1 MKVEEWVEL
10 SNNCKYLPEKSLRQ
24 LCGQVSDILVEE
36 SNVQPVS
43 TPVTVCGDIHG
54 QYYDLIELFKVSNDP
69 PDTGFIFMGDFVD
82 RGYYSIETLTKLLV
96 LKVLYPNRIT
106 LLRGNHES
114 RSISQ
119 VYGFYDE
126 CQVKYGNSHMW
137 RMCCDLFDLLPV
149 AALIDEEVL
158 CVHGGLSPLVKT
170 LDNMRVIARDRE
182 IPQEG
187 PLSDLVW
194 SDPTDTVGTW
204 APSPRGAG
212 WLFGESIVQQFNY
225 VNNLSLICRS
235 HQLVMEG
242 FNFMFDKMLATVW
255 SAPNY
260 YYRCGN
266 IASVFS
272 FDTASDYTPIIF
284 WAVPNEKREIPNRQR
299 IVPYFV

>member
-1 MKVEEWVEL
+1 MKLEEWAEL
-10 SNNCKYLPEKSLRQ
+10 TNNCKYLPEKDLRE
-24 LCGQVSDILVEE
+24 LCTLVSDILVEE

-54 QYYDLIELFKVSNDP
+54 QYYDLMELLRVSKNP
-69 PDTGFIFMGDFVD
+69 PETGFIFMGDFVD

-96 LKVLYPNRIT
+96 MKVMYPDKIT

-126 CQVKYGNSHMW
+126 CNLKYGNSNMW
-137 RMCCDLFDLLPV
+137 KMCCDVFDLLPT

-170 LDNMRVIARDRE
+170 LDSMRVIVRDRE
-182 IPQEG
+182 VPQTG
-187 PLSDLVW
+187 ALSDLVW
-194 SDPTDTVGTW
+194 SDPSDSVEYW

-212 WLFGESIVQQFNY
+212 WLFGESIVRQFNRT
-225 VNNLSLICRS
+225 NGLHMMCRS

-242 FNFMFDKMLATVW
+242 YCFMFDRRLATVW

-266 IASVFS
+266 FASVFE
-272 FDTASDYTPIIF
+272 FDTAHYFTPVIF
-284 WAVPNEKREIPNRQR
+284 EAVPNEMREIPSKER
-299 IVPYFV
+299 VLPYFV

>member
-1 MKVEEWVEL
+1 MKIEEWVEL
-10 SNNCKYLPEKSLRQ
+10 TNQCKYLPEKDLRE
-24 LCGQVSDILVEE
+24 LCIQVSDILVQE

-54 QYYDLIELFKVSNDP
+54 QYYDLMELLKVSNEP

-96 LKVLYPNRIT
+96 LKVKYPDRIT

-126 CQVKYGNSHMW
+126 CQLKYGNSNMW
-137 RMCCDLFDLLPV
+137 KLCCNVFDLLPV
-149 AALIDEEVL
+149 AALIDEEVM
-158 CVHGGLSPLVKT
+158 CVHGGLSPLIKT
-170 LDNMRVIARDRE
+170 LDDMRVIVRDRE

-194 SDPTDTVGTW
+194 SDPTDTVRCW
-204 APSPRGAG
+204 ATSPRGAG
-212 WLFGESIVQQFNY
+212 WLFGESIV
-225 VNNLSLICRS
+225 NNFSYLNDLHLICRS

-242 FNFMFDKMLATVW
+242 YCFMFEQKLATVW

-260 YYRCGN
+260 FYRCGN
-266 IASVFS
+266 VASVFN
-272 FDTASDYTPIIF
+272 FDNAHHFTPIIF
-284 WAVPNEKREIPNRQR
+284 EAVPNEAREIPEKQ
-299 IVPYFV
+299 ILPYFV

>member
-1 MKVEEWVEL
+1 MEEWAEL
-10 SNNCKYLPEKSLRQ
+10 TNNCKYLPEKDLRQ
-24 LCGQVSDILVEE
+24 LCSIVSDILVEE

-54 QYYDLIELFKVSNDP
+54 QYYDLMELLKVSEDP
-69 PDTGFIFMGDFVD
+69 PETGIIFMGDFVD

-96 LKVLYPNRIT
+96 LKVTYPDRIT

-126 CQVKYGNSHMW
+126 CQIKYGNSNMW
-137 RMCCDLFDLLPV
+137 RMCCDVFDLLPI

-170 LDNMRVIARDRE
+170 LDSMRLIERDRE
-182 IPQEG
+182 VPQTG
-187 PLSDLVW
+187 ALSDLVW
-194 SDPTDTVGTW
+194 SDPTDVVQAW

-212 WLFGESIVQQFNY
+212 WLFGEAIVEQFNRT
-225 VNNLSLICRS
+225 NDLRLICRS

-242 FNFMFDKMLATVW
+242 YCFMFDRKLVTVW

-266 IASVFS
+266 IASVFR
-272 FDTASDYTPIIF
+272 FETAYYYTPTIF
-284 WAVPNEKREIPNRQR
+284 EAVPNEMRETPNKQR
-299 IVPYFV
+299 ILPYFV